1 MNFELYSILVYVSC
15 YTIVMKKESLLYGII
30 GLLAGVV
37 IAGFVAG
44 QSVNNNHAGMMNMM
58 GIDDKNTQQSSTD
71 HSTMSMA
78 DMTKQLEGLSGDDY
92 DKAFIEMMIDHHQG
106 AIDMA
111 KLSDTRAKHD
121 EIKQLSK
128 DIITAQEKEIAEMKQ
143 WQKDWGYST
152 NEMMHMMH
160 GGQ

>member
-1 MNFELYSILVYVSC
+1 
-15 YTIVMKKESLLYGII
+15 MKKESYLYGVI
-30 GLLAGVV
+30 GLLAGLV

-44 QSVNNNHAGMMNMM
+44 QSVNNNNT
-58 GIDDKNTQQSSTD
+58 GIMKMIGINANKIQSASTD
-71 HSTMSMA
+71 HSKMSTA
-78 DMTKQLEGLSGDDY
+78 DMNKQLEGLSGDDF
-92 DKAFIEMMIDHHQG
+92 DKTFNEMMIAHHQS

-160 GGQ
+160 GSQ

>member
-1 MNFELYSILVYVSC
+1 MN
-15 YTIVMKKESLLYGII
+15 KESLLYGII

-44 QSVNNNHAGMMNMM
+44 QSVNNNHTGMMKMM
-58 GIDDKNTQQSSTD
+58 GMNTQKTSTD
-71 HSTMSMA
+71 HSTMSMS
-78 DMTKQLEGLSGDDY
+78 DMNKQLEGLSGDDY
-92 DKAFIEMMIDHHQG
+92 DKAFIEMMIVHHQG

-111 KLSDTRAKHD
+111 KISDTRAKHD

-128 DIITAQEKEIAEMKQ
+128 DIITAQEKEITEMKQ
-143 WQKDWGYST
+143 WQKDWGYSS

-160 GGQ
+160 GNQ